1 MPVIV
6 ALEGFCGSCAKVGK
20 AHVPR
25 LLPGDVVICCLCGI
39 VEARDADGQ
48 PCGLT
53 LDQWEDLEAA
63 A

>member
-6 ALEGFCGSCAKVGK
+6 ALEGLCGSCAKVGK
-20 AHVPR
+20 THVSR
-25 LLPGDVVICCLCGI
+25 SLPGDVIICCLCGNA
-39 VEARDADGQ
+39 EARDADDQ

-53 LDQWEDLEAA
+53 LEQWDDLEAA

>member
-6 ALEGFCGSCAKVGK
+6 ALEGLCDPCAKVGK

-25 LLPGDVVICCLCGI
+25 SLPGDVVICCLCGV
-39 VEARDADGQ
+39 VEARDADDQ

-53 LDQWEDLEAA
+53 LDQWDDLEAA

>member
-6 ALEGFCGSCAKVGK
+6 ALEGLCDPCAKVGK

-25 LLPGDVVICCLCGI
+25 SLPGDVVICCLCGV
-39 VEARDADGQ
+39 VEARDADDR

-53 LDQWEDLEAA
+53 LDQWDELEEAA
-63 A
+63 